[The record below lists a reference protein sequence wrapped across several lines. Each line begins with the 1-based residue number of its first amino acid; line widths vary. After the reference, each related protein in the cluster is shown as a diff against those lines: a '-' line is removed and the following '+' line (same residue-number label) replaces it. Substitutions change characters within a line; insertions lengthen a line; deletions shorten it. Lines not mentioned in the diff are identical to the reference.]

1 MKDTKDRIEYIDIAK
16 GIGIVLVIVG
26 HVVWGG
32 NYPMK
37 GAESISN
44 FIYSF
49 HMPLF
54 FIISGLCIKDSKE
67 LAKPVLK
74 KMARAYLLPYVVW
87 SVIYLAVFQFDSLM
101 GQKPSII
108 SFNNDLF
115 DHAISDCGLAPLW
128 FLLALFISEVLVIAI
143 KPLLK
148 QKQVGYCVLGVFAG
162 ISIGC
167 SYWYESI
174 GEISILARNWI
185 MGTLRIAPTTFY
197 VLLGYLIKYPIKRG
211 FQLNRTRWITI
222 VVMATIQTALCWR
235 WNEGIDVQ
243 VFKLG
248 NPWLYFLKAVNGA
261 LLIVLIAQ
269 SVHSDVL
276 IKLGRK
282 TKELMILHH
291 PPFYYTMI
299 LQTLLGKLFAPNVL
313 GMIIISVVT
322 TICCLS
328 IDWICQGLR
337 PYEFIM
343 GRRGE

>member
-1 MKDTKDRIEYIDIAK
+1 MKDTRGRIEYIDIAK
-16 GIGIVLVIVG
+16 GIGIALVIVG

-54 FIISGLCIKDSKE
+54 FIISGLCIKDSKNI
-67 LAKPVLK
+67 AKPVLK
-74 KMARAYLLPYVVW
+74 KMARAYLLPYAIW
-87 SVIYLAVFQFDSLM
+87 SVLYLAVFQLDALM
-101 GQKPSII
+101 GHQPSII

-128 FLLALFISEVLVIAI
+128 FLLALFVSEAIGGGGIMCLVVL
-143 KPLLK
+143 
-148 QKQVGYCVLGVFAG
+148 AG

-174 GEISILARNWI
+174 DEISILSRNWI

-197 VLLGYLIKYPIKRG
+197 VLLGYLIKEPIKRG
-211 FQLNRTRWITI
+211 SQPNSAKKWITI
-222 VVMATIQTALCWR
+222 AIMAAIQIALCWW
-235 WNEGIDVQ
+235 WNESIDVQ
-243 VFKLG
+243 LFSLG
-248 NPWLYFLKAVNGA
+248 NPWLYFIKGVNGS
-261 LLIVLIAQ
+261 LLIVFIAQ
-269 SVHSDVL
+269 AVHSSVL
-276 IKLGRK
+276 IKLGQK

-299 LQTLLGKLFAPNVL
+299 LRNLLGKLFAPNAL
-313 GMIIISVVT
+313 GLIIISVVT
-322 TICCLS
+322 TVCCLS
-328 IDWICQGLR
+328 IDWICQGLK
-337 PYEFIM
+337 PYEFVM
-343 GRRGE
+343 GRRSE